1 MIASCLLSL
10 SLRVSIFTVATPRSS
25 YWIIAAGEQD
35 PLALQSHLVPAEAI
49 PGRGGQEISVQ
60 KTGK

>member
-35 PLALQSHLVPAEAI
+35 PLAHQSDLVPRSS
-49 PGRGGQEISVQ
+49 PLRGNMWRIGPR
-60 KTGK
+60 

>member
-1 MIASCLLSL
+1 M
-10 SLRVSIFTVATPRSS
+10 FTVVTPRSS